1 MTYLKKMESFLMV
14 INIDQI
20 RLHLTMRHDFDMGQ
34 SQI

>member
-20 RLHLTMRHDFDMGQ
+20 RLNLTMRHDFDMGQ